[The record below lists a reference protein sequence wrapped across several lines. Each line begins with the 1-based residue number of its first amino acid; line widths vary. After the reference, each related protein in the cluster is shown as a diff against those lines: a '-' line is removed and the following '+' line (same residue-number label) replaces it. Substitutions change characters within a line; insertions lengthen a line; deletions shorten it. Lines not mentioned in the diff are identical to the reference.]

1 MHGFTHFKLDIHPLR
16 LRVSALTPQAAEPGV
31 VWLSLE
37 EARGAAIPAPV
48 RRILAQL

>member
-1 MHGFTHFKLDIHPLR
+1 
-16 LRVSALTPQAAEPGV
+16 V

-48 RRILAQL
+48 RRILAAL